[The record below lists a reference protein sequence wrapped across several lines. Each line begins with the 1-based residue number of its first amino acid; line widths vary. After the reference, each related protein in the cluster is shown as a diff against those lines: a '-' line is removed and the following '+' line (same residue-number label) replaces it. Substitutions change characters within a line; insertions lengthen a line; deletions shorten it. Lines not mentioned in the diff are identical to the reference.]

1 MEYDDNCLYINKVH
15 GMIFEIIYTKILFL
29 KTRES
34 RDGF

>member
-15 GMIFEIIYTKILFL
+15 GMIFEIVFTKILFL
-29 KTRES
+29 K